1 MAYKLD
7 KLNVSIQKY
16 ISDIIQ
22 FDIKNPKLG
31 LTTVTGVS
39 LTNDY
44 GIAKVYVSFLGEEI
58 SNEEKMEE
66 LEKSKGYIRSEL
78 AKKLTIRKCPSLI
91 FVLDTSFDEGQR
103 IEKII
108 QDIHNR

>member
-22 FDIKNPKLG
+22 FDVKNPHLG
-31 LTTVTGVS
+31 IVTVTGVS
-39 LTNDY
+39 LTGDY
-44 GIAKVYVSFLGEEI
+44 SIAKVYVSFLGEG
-58 SNEEKMEE
+58 SNEDKMNE
-66 LEKSKGYIRSEL
+66 LEGAKGYIRSEL

-91 FVLDTSFDEGQR
+91 FVLDNSFDEGQR
-103 IEKII
+103 IENLINEINKK
-108 QDIHNR
+108 